1 MRFMRER
8 ERKMCCY
15 LVWNEKICIVVWF
28 WTMMIC
34 DHGMLKCKLN
44 PLNLAEINFNP
55 LILLSVQLN
64 FLNFKN
70 DSIAF

>member
-1 MRFMRER
+1 
-8 ERKMCCY
+8 
-15 LVWNEKICIVVWF
+15 
-28 WTMMIC
+28 MIC

-44 PLNLAEINFNP
+44 PLNLAEINFKP

>member
-1 MRFMRER
+1 
-8 ERKMCCY
+8 MCCF
-15 LVWNEKICIVVWF
+15 LVWNRLICIVWF
-28 WTMMIC
+28 WTAMIC

-44 PLNLAEINFNP
+44 PLNLVEINFKP

-70 DSIAF
+70 FSYFR